1 MFNGIVNAQDEE
13 TSALKN
19 AQEAEQNKDIET
31 ALKWYKVVSKLQPNN
46 ATYYYDIAWCNN
58 ELKQYEDAVKAARNG
73 IRIMPSA
80 DLYKEE
86 AYALL
91 SLEKYE
97 ESIVVYK
104 KALLLNKEDIESLK
118 GIADAYYYLKDYIN
132 AEMYYLKNC
141 ALGNENATI
150 NYRLG
155 YIKNETKKFE
165 EAILYFR
172 KVVKRE
178 DDYAEAY
185 NEMGYAYDM
194 LGQNEEAIDNYLKA
208 FNLNSQNEIY
218 AANIAS
224 LYFNGKGL
232 VNLDKS
238 LAYYQKSLTI
248 RDRNELSNYRVGWIL
263 NEKEKYEEALK
274 YLQRAVEIYPE
285 FTAAWIDLGWANLQ
299 LKNYKVAENNLQKA
313 LKFDKSSDLAVYY
326 LGQLF
331 LEINK
336 KEKAKKML
344 EKLKSM
350 QSEYYDKLKE
360 IL

>member
-1 MFNGIVNAQDEE
+1 M
-13 TSALKN
+13 
-19 AQEAEQNKDIET
+19 
-31 ALKWYKVVSKLQPNN
+31 
-46 ATYYYDIAWCNN
+46 
-58 ELKQYEDAVKAARNG
+58 
-73 IRIMPSA
+73 
-80 DLYKEE
+80 
-86 AYALL
+86 
-91 SLEKYE
+91 
-97 ESIVVYK
+97 
-104 KALLLNKEDIESLK
+104 
-118 GIADAYYYLKDYIN
+118 
-132 AEMYYLKNC
+132 
-141 ALGNENATI
+141 
-150 NYRLG
+150 
-155 YIKNETKKFE
+155 
-165 EAILYFR
+165 
-172 KVVKRE
+172 KRE

-248 RDRNELSNYRVGWIL
+248 RDKNELSNYRVGWIL
-263 NEKEKYEEALK
+263 NEKEKYEDALK

>member
-1 MFNGIVNAQDEE
+1 
-13 TSALKN
+13 
-19 AQEAEQNKDIET
+19 
-31 ALKWYKVVSKLQPNN
+31 
-46 ATYYYDIAWCNN
+46 
-58 ELKQYEDAVKAARNG
+58 
-73 IRIMPSA
+73 
-80 DLYKEE
+80 
-86 AYALL
+86 
-91 SLEKYE
+91 
-97 ESIVVYK
+97 
-104 KALLLNKEDIESLK
+104 
-118 GIADAYYYLKDYIN
+118 
-132 AEMYYLKNC
+132 MYYLKNC

-248 RDRNELSNYRVGWIL
+248 RDKNELSNYRVGWIL